1 MLSYSA
7 NFVEYWLELHKLVD
21 LVDAPSPS
29 LLWIQFS
36 PDFVLIAQKWMS
48 LILSRSLSSYL
59 INQQLL
65 ASDHF

>member
-21 LVDAPSPS
+21 LVDAPSP

-48 LILSRSLSSYL
+48 LILSRSLSLYL